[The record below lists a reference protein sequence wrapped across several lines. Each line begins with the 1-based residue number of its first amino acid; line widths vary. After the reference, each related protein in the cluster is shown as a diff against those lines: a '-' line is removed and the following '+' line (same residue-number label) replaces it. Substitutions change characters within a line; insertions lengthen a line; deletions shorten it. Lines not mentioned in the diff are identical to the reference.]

1 MKKISVL
8 LVCFMMLFAFVS
20 CDNGGLSP
28 AETVKTTASAEDV
41 TLVKQVTFRLISGYY
56 EQFKAGGPIHIDGP
70 INQDG
75 ITGTVVAN
83 GSSENWVGS
92 VDINADLE
100 YQGRVITLDGIIS
113 WNSNNQDKPIDFS
126 QFYGTIDGDTIS
138 GNDLAISSELL

>member
-1 MKKISVL
+1 
-8 LVCFMMLFAFVS
+8 MMLFAFAS
-20 CDNGGLSP
+20 CDNGGSSP

-41 TLVKQVTFRLISGYY
+41 TLVKQVTLGLISGYF
-56 EQFKAGGPIHIDGP
+56 EQFMAGGSIHIDDT
-70 INQDG
+70 INQGG

-113 WNSNNQDKPIDFS
+113 WNGNNQDKPIDFS

-138 GNDLAISSELL
+138 GNDLDISSDLL